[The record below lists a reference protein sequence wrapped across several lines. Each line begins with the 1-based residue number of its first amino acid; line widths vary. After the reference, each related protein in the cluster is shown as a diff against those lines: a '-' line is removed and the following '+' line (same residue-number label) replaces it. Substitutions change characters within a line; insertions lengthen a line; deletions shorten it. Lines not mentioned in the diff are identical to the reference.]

1 MYTTKL
7 CLFFFKGIKRTQQIM
22 KISDL
27 IQEIEFI
34 RSQIRNQQF
43 GQNGSSNDA
52 VTPDLFGKIKQLLK
66 KLEEALKQYDDAKH
80 LLEEIETM
88 IKQLEENINAKFESL
103 TQMFAKWD
111 KTLENVVDGIKNLDK
126 RLQQVE
132 KDLKEMNDTL
142 DFGQAGFLFE
152 QDVAK
157 YVLPEGMEAGK
168 INVYG
173 NMIEWLNEEESEEE
187 DGGTEKE
194 KVARIIAKE
203 EANKRW
209 EEVKRMV
216 DWNRKHENVL
226 KYMKRQRIKFAHPPD
241 VDLEHAKYLVKSH
254 DFSEKEKECC
264 LDIFTII
271 EDLSLR
277 KSGTQSC
284 KRKQPPRS
292 CTTKKQK

>member
-1 MYTTKL
+1 MP
-7 CLFFFKGIKRTQQIM
+7 FFFEGIKRTQQIM
-22 KISDL
+22 EISADL
-27 IQEIEFI
+27 IQEIESV
-34 RSQIRNQQF
+34 RSEIKNQQF
-43 GQNGSSNDA
+43 GQYGISSDA

-142 DFGQAGFLFE
+142 HFGQAGFLFE

-157 YVLPEGMEAGK
+157 YVLPKGTDARTIK
-168 INVYG
+168 VYG
-173 NMIEWLNEEESEEE
+173 NMIEWLNKEESEE
-187 DGGTEKE
+187 DGETEKE
-194 KVARIIAKE
+194 KAARIIAKE
-203 EANKRW
+203 EAKERW

-226 KYMKRQRIKFAHPPD
+226 KYMKHQRINVAHPPD
-241 VDLEHAKYLVKSH
+241 VDLERVKYLVKSH
-254 DFSEKEKECC
+254 PISKKEKECC
-264 LDIFTII
+264 LDILTII
-271 EDLSLR
+271 EKLRPR
-277 KSGTQSC
+277 KSDTQSR
-284 KRKQPPRS
+284 KREQPPRS
-292 CTTKKQK
+292 CTTKKPKK

>member
-1 MYTTKL
+1 MMP
-7 CLFFFKGIKRTQQIM
+7 FFFEGIKRTQQIM
-22 KISDL
+22 EISDL
-27 IQEIEFI
+27 IQEIESV
-34 RSQIRNQQF
+34 RLQIKNQQF
-43 GQNGSSNDA
+43 GQNGSSSGA

-66 KLEEALKQYDDAKH
+66 NGAEVLKQDGDAKR
-80 LLEEIETM
+80 LLEEIGAM

-111 KTLENVVDGIKNLDK
+111 KTLENVADGIKTLEK

-157 YVLPEGMEAGK
+157 YVLPKGTDARTIK
-168 INVYG
+168 VYG
-173 NMIEWLNEEESEEE
+173 NMIEWLNKEESEE
-187 DGGTEKE
+187 DGETEKE
-194 KVARIIAKE
+194 KAARIIAKE
-203 EANKRW
+203 EAKERW

-241 VDLEHAKYLVKSH
+241 VDLQHVKYLVKSH
-254 DFSEKEKECC
+254 HISEKEKECC
-264 LDIFTII
+264 LDILTII
-271 EDLSLR
+271 EQLSLR
-277 KSGTQSC
+277 KSGT
-284 KRKQPPRS
+284 K
-292 CTTKKQK
+292 

>member
-1 MYTTKL
+1 ME
-7 CLFFFKGIKRTQQIM
+7 
-22 KISDL
+22 ISDL
-27 IQEIEFI
+27 IREIECI
-34 RSQIRNQQF
+34 RSQIKNQQF
-43 GQNGSSNDA
+43 GQYGSSSDA
-52 VTPDLFGKIKQLLK
+52 VTPDLFRKMKQLLK
-66 KLEEALKQYDDAKH
+66 KVEDVLKQDDHAKR
-80 LLEEIETM
+80 LLEEIETT
-88 IKQLEENINAKFESL
+88 IKHLEENINAKFESL

-194 KVARIIAKE
+194 KEARIIAKE
-203 EANKRW
+203 ESKKRW

-226 KYMKRQRIKFAHPPD
+226 KYMKRQRINFAHPPD
-241 VDLEHAKYLVKSH
+241 VDLEHVKYLVKSH
-254 DFSEKEKECC
+254 HISEKEKECC
-264 LDIFTII
+264 LDILTII
-271 EDLSLR
+271 EELSLR
-277 KSGTQSC
+277 KSGTQSR
-284 KRKQPPRS
+284 KRDQSPIVCP
-292 CTTKKQK
+292 CTPKKLKKK

>member
-66 KLEEALKQYDDAKH
+66 KLEEALKQDDDAKR
-80 LLEEIETM
+80 LLDEIETM
-88 IKQLEENINAKFESL
+88 IKQLEEN

-111 KTLENVVDGIKNLDK
+111 KTLENVADGIKNLDK

-132 KDLKEMNDTL
+132 KDLKERNDTL

-157 YVLPEGMEAGK
+157 YVLPEGMDAGK
-168 INVYG
+168 TNVYG
-173 NMIEWLNEEESEEE
+173 DMIEWLNKKESEE
-187 DGGTEKE
+187 DGETEKE
-194 KVARIIAKE
+194 KAARMAKE
-203 EANKRW
+203 KEKEKAKERW

-216 DWNRKHENVL
+216 DWNRKHEKVL

>member
-1 MYTTKL
+1 MMP
-7 CLFFFKGIKRTQQIM
+7 FFFEGIKRTQQIM
-22 KISDL
+22 EISDL
-27 IQEIEFI
+27 IQEIESV
-34 RSQIRNQQF
+34 RLQIKNQQF
-43 GQNGSSNDA
+43 GQNGSSSGA

-66 KLEEALKQYDDAKH
+66 NGAEVLKQDGDAKR
-80 LLEEIETM
+80 LLEEIGAM

-142 DFGQAGFLFE
+142 HFGQAGFLFE

-157 YVLPEGMEAGK
+157 YVLPKGTDARTIK
-168 INVYG
+168 VYG
-173 NMIEWLNEEESEEE
+173 NMIEWLNKEESEE
-187 DGGTEKE
+187 DGETEKE
-194 KVARIIAKE
+194 KAARIIAKE
-203 EANKRW
+203 EAKERW

-241 VDLEHAKYLVKSH
+241 VDLQHVKYLVKSH
-254 DFSEKEKECC
+254 HISEKEKECC
-264 LDIFTII
+264 LDILTII
-271 EDLSLR
+271 EQLSLR
-277 KSGTQSC
+277 KSGT
-284 KRKQPPRS
+284 K
-292 CTTKKQK
+292 

>member
-1 MYTTKL
+1 MMP
-7 CLFFFKGIKRTQQIM
+7 FFFEGIKRTQQIM
-22 KISDL
+22 EISDL
-27 IQEIEFI
+27 IQEIESV
-34 RSQIRNQQF
+34 RLQIKNQQF
-43 GQNGSSNDA
+43 GQNGSSSGA

-66 KLEEALKQYDDAKH
+66 NGAEVLKQDGDAKR
-80 LLEEIETM
+80 LLEEIGTM

-142 DFGQAGFLFE
+142 HFGQAGFLFE

-157 YVLPEGMEAGK
+157 YVFPKGMDAGR

-173 NMIEWLNEEESEEE
+173 NMIEWLNEEGSEE
-187 DGGTEKE
+187 DGETEKE
-194 KVARIIAKE
+194 KAARITAKE
-203 EANKRW
+203 EAKERW

-241 VDLEHAKYLVKSH
+241 VDLQHVKYLVKSH
-254 DFSEKEKECC
+254 HISEKEKECC
-264 LDIFTII
+264 LDILTII
-271 EDLSLR
+271 EQLSLR
-277 KSGTQSC
+277 KSGT
-284 KRKQPPRS
+284 K
-292 CTTKKQK
+292 